1 MKEIRT
7 KKTKINYKRLLVLIL
22 FLYVLFNAGFQLV
35 KVPIKNIYIKN
46 NIILTDQEII
56 EIAKLETYPASFTT
70 LSSQIRK
77 RLESNIYIKNA
88 KVTKSLL
95 TTVNIE
101 ITENKP
107 IFLDKLKNKTILQ
120 DGRSVNVRFNVPTL
134 INFTPDIV
142 YEHLVKKISL
152 VNDEV
157 ISRMSEI
164 EYKPNEVDEERFL
177 ISMNDGNYVYL
188 NIEKFESVNDYIII
202 MKKFKHMKGILYL
215 DSGEYF
221 QVIEN

>member
-1 MKEIRT
+1 
-7 KKTKINYKRLLVLIL
+7 
-22 FLYVLFNAGFQLV
+22 
-35 KVPIKNIYIKN
+35 
-46 NIILTDQEII
+46 
-56 EIAKLETYPASFTT
+56 
-70 LSSQIRK
+70 
-77 RLESNIYIKNA
+77 
-88 KVTKSLL
+88 
-95 TTVNIE
+95 
-101 ITENKP
+101 
-107 IFLDKLKNKTILQ
+107 
-120 DGRSVNVRFNVPTL
+120 L

-142 YEHLVKKISL
+142 YEHLVKKMSL